1 MFSFQSESDSEG
13 EFGKESDEED
23 EDKPEGEASSK
34 SGAAIPGV
42 PTKPNTPQDGKR
54 KIQGDPSQSQAS
66 KKRKIEEQ
74 KKPQS
79 PTVSGANLIGE
90 AEIRAF
96 LQTPV
101 TLAEVNTK
109 FKPKFQQDPRNKE
122 ILVAFLKKVSFLSFF
137 VSLSWPDSP
146 SPLRLSRIRLWLA
159 RMSTSKIR
167 RVSES
172 ALAFVCVCVCV
183 CACVCVCVVFHP
195 LLLCLTP
202 SCCEMEERV
211 RIPFL
216 SEDDEGKWLEAVCA
230 FQESPVALVFTH
242 PYAPLGGD
250 MDNNVVVKL
259 SRYFS
264 GKGFN
269 TIRFN
274 FRGVGLSDGSGTWTA
289 TGEADDVRAVC
300 RFILSSRPHV
310 TKIILVVRPSPSL

>member
-1 MFSFQSESDSEG
+1 LMKALKEVLGDDDVLVTLESESDSEG

-79 PTVSGANLIGE
+79 PAVSGANLIGE

-122 ILVAFLKKVSFLSFF
+122 ILVAFLKKN
-137 VSLSWPDSP
+137 
-146 SPLRLSRIRLWLA
+146 
-159 RMSTSKIR
+159 TT
-167 RVSES
+167 
-172 ALAFVCVCVCV
+172 
-183 CACVCVCVVFHP
+183 VVGP
-195 LLLCLTP
+195 
-202 SCCEMEERV
+202 
-211 RIPFL
+211 
-216 SEDDEGKWLEAVCA
+216 
-230 FQESPVALVFTH
+230 
-242 PYAPLGGD
+242 
-250 MDNNVVVKL
+250 NVHLK
-259 SRYFS
+259 
-264 GKGFN
+264 N
-269 TIRFN
+269 
-274 FRGVGLSDGSGTWTA
+274 
-289 TGEADDVRAVC
+289 
-300 RFILSSRPHV
+300 
-310 TKIILVVRPSPSL
+310 